1 MFSTEHQHKIVFT
14 GPVGAGK
21 TTAIRALS
29 DIEPISTEQLATD
42 ETKEMKEETTVAMDY
57 GSMMLGSKERI
68 HLYGTPG
75 QKRFDFMWEI
85 LAQGSI
91 GLVVLLNNRADD
103 PVNDMCKYLESFDN
117 FLKNNKLA
125 IGVNF
130 VNSSAVG
137 QPVIDD
143 YSEALRQKGFNPP
156 VFEVDCRETVDVSM
170 LVQSLIYSCDPW
182 LGR

>member
-1 MFSTEHQHKIVFT
+1 MFSSEHQHKIVFT

-29 DIEPISTEQLATD
+29 DIEPISTEQIATD
-42 ETKEMKEETTVAMDY
+42 ETKDLKEETTVAMDY
-57 GSMMLGSKERI
+57 GSMMLGGKERI

-75 QKRFDFMWEI
+75 QKRFDFMWDI
-85 LAQGSI
+85 LSEGSI
-91 GLVVLLNNRADD
+91 GLIVLANNRADD
-103 PVNDMCKYLESFDN
+103 PVAQMCQYLESFDN

-130 VNSSAVG
+130 ITGSNVG
-137 QPVIDD
+137 APCLDD
-143 YSEALRQKGFNPP
+143 YSEALHKKGYNPP
-156 VFEVDCRETVDVSM
+156 IFEVDCRQTSDVSL

>member
-1 MFSTEHQHKIVFT
+1 MFSDHQHKIVFT

-29 DIEPISTEQLATD
+29 DIEPISTEQFATD
-42 ETKEMKEETTVAMDY
+42 ETKDLKEQTTVAMDY

-75 QKRFDFMWEI
+75 QKRFDFMWDI
-85 LAQGSI
+85 LSQGSI
-91 GLVVLLNNRADD
+91 GLIVLANNRSKD
-103 PVNDMCKYLESFDN
+103 PVNEVIQYIDSFGN
-117 FLKNNKLA
+117 FLKSNKLA
-125 IGVNF
+125 VGVNF
-130 VNSSAVG
+130 ISGSEVG
-137 QPVIDD
+137 APNIDD
-143 YSEALRQKGFNPP
+143 YSQALHQKGFNPP
-156 VFEVDCRETVDVSM
+156 ILEVDCRETSDVSL

>member
-1 MFSTEHQHKIVFT
+1 MFAQAHQHKIVFT

-29 DIEPISTEQLATD
+29 DIEPICTEQLATD
-42 ETKEMKEETTVAMDY
+42 EVKNIKTETTVAMDY
-57 GSMMLGSKERI
+57 GSMSLGSKERI

-75 QKRFDFMWEI
+75 QKRFDFMWDI
-85 LAQGSI
+85 LSEGSI
-91 GLVVLLNNRADD
+91 GLVILVDNRADD
-103 PVNDMCKYLESFDN
+103 PIEDVFKYLDAFGDFVKEHKF
-117 FLKNNKLA
+117 A

-130 VNSSAVG
+130 MNICDSHAPS
-137 QPVIDD
+137 IDD
-143 YSEALRQKGFNPP
+143 YSNALHQKKMAAPI
-156 VFEVDCRETVDVSM
+156 FEVDCREFNDVSA